1 MSHQYLIATKVDIH
15 VLCPQAETAGEDGWT
30 KLGHFV
36 FESNQESDFAAR
48 ELKTVKIDRMMTT
61 QVKLSFWRGHVNKH
75 NIYNQ
80 VGVVS
85 VNLIGWPED
94 GMVPESEVPRLRG
107 RRDESSFA
115 GPTVLNN
122 VGVAAARHHR
132 GEGGRGGEENYAVME
147 STSKAGLNVG
157 SAELVS
163 LALEAG
169 IDPFVMHII
178 REAHKHKHKAVVRED
193 YEEARRLRDGIER
206 LKMIG
211 VRVAELEGKK
221 QKAVENEDYESA
233 HVLKLDIDKLRQSCV
248 CECCPP
254 PKMPPFR
261 HPSPTKRIRRRLR
274 VLVTD
279 LTTFLS
285 LSLSP
290 WQLWASA
297 ACRALPLPRSSAT
310 RKGRRP

>member
-1 MSHQYLIATKVDIH
+1 
-15 VLCPQAETAGEDGWT
+15 
-30 KLGHFV
+30 
-36 FESNQESDFAAR
+36 
-48 ELKTVKIDRMMTT
+48 
-61 QVKLSFWRGHVNKH
+61 
-75 NIYNQ
+75 
-80 VGVVS
+80 
-85 VNLIGWPED
+85 
-94 GMVPESEVPRLRG
+94 
-107 RRDESSFA
+107 
-115 GPTVLNN
+115 
-122 VGVAAARHHR
+122 
-132 GEGGRGGEENYAVME
+132 ME

-254 PKMPPFR
+254 SKDATFPP
-261 HPSPTKRIRRRLR
+261 P
-274 VLVTD
+274 
-279 LTTFLS
+279 
-285 LSLSP
+285 
-290 WQLWASA
+290 
-297 ACRALPLPRSSAT
+297 
-310 RKGRRP
+310 

>member
-193 YEEARRLRDGIER
+193 YEEARRLRDGIEG

-254 PKMPPFR
+254 SKDATFPP
-261 HPSPTKRIRRRLR
+261 P
-274 VLVTD
+274 
-279 LTTFLS
+279 
-285 LSLSP
+285 
-290 WQLWASA
+290 
-297 ACRALPLPRSSAT
+297 
-310 RKGRRP
+310 